1 LGHPSAASLSNL
13 FSRFHIPCTNKSVSP
28 SVSEVCQKGKHIPFP
43 FHNSRTFTYFPFQI
57 IHYDI
62 WMSPVESFTGFKYYL
77 IIIDDYS
84 HYIWTFPLCRKSE
97 VFATLCSFY
106 RYVLNQFCLS
116 IQCIQC
122 VNGKEF
128 DNNDVHSFLSTS
140 DIVFHLSCPHTSPQN
155 GKAECAI
162 HSINDVMRTLLFQ
175 SHLKPSYWVDAL
187 HTTTYL
193 YNRHPSPPLHLLTP
207 YKSLFLQ
214 RPDYSHLCTFGC
226 LCFPNLSATTPHK
239 LAPRSAPCVFIGYP
253 SEHKGYRCWIYHR
266 TK

>member
-1 LGHPSAASLSNL
+1 
-13 FSRFHIPCTNKSVSP
+13 VSP

-57 IHYDI
+57 IHCDI
-62 WMSPVESFTGFKYYL
+62 WTSPIESFTGFKYYL

-84 HYIWTFPLCRKSE
+84 HYIWTFPLCCKSE
-97 VFATLCSFY
+97 VSATLCSFY

-116 IQCIQC
+116 IQCIHC

-128 DNNDVHSFLSTS
+128 DNNDERSFLSTS